1 MNEPMSS
8 AEGPQC
14 RICGHATEPARR
26 LWQVRWEGQVVW
38 LCQEHLDL
46 VRGVQEP
53 DEEQLAAV
61 KEQLREEL
69 LPLLLEAMHDGTLNL
84 PEPSEP
90 SEPSSPMGRTCSV
103 CLRGDEPGL
112 PLVEQT
118 ISGEVV
124 LLCPEHD
131 WAVRSRAQREGC
143 AREEAL
149 NYVRRVV
156 LDAFLGTEDD

>member
-26 LWQVRWEGQVVW
+26 LWQVWWEGQVVW

-69 LPLLLEAMHDGTLNL
+69 LPLLLEAMHDG
-84 PEPSEP
+84 
-90 SEPSSPMGRTCSV
+90 R
-103 CLRGDEPGL
+103 
-112 PLVEQT
+112 
-118 ISGEVV
+118 
-124 LLCPEHD
+124 
-131 WAVRSRAQREGC
+131 
-143 AREEAL
+143 
-149 NYVRRVV
+149 
-156 LDAFLGTEDD
+156 